1 MTRSVHTTRPSSRQV
16 VRSGLA
22 IALTAAWLVFLRP
35 QHLGG
40 PAAYVIVAGDSMLPG
55 LHSGDLV
62 VAMGQQAYGVGDV
75 IVYAIP
81 AGEPGAGSQVIHR
94 IIGGDQTAGFITQG
108 DNRDTAD
115 PWRPRPNDVVGKL
128 ALSAPTVGR
137 ALAFARSPLGL
148 GGLTGFGVFAF
159 ILFAGAPRRASS
171 M

>member
-1 MTRSVHTTRPSSRQV
+1 MTRSVHPRRPSRRQV
-16 VRSGLA
+16 LRAALGLA
-22 IALTAAWLVFLRP
+22 ITAAWLVFLRP

-40 PAAYVIVAGDSMLPG
+40 PAAYVIVVGDSMLPG

-62 VAMGQQAYGVGDV
+62 VAMGQEAYGVGDV

-94 IIGGDQTAGFITQG
+94 IIGGDPEAGFVTQG

-128 ALSAPTVGR
+128 ALSLPTMGR

-148 GGLTGFGVFAF
+148 GGLIGFGVFAF
-159 ILFAGAPRRASS
+159 ILFEGAPRRRAAA
-171 M
+171 